1 MRRVRVGL
9 AAVALASLASCAG
22 PHVPPV
28 TPQQAQAAQA
38 HWPGMTVAELDR
50 GRSLYLGRCS
60 ACHDLV
66 PPERY
71 SAAEWPGYIAKMKE
85 RAHLGDEDARA
96 VEAFLGSASGR

>member
-1 MRRVRVGL
+1 MRRLLVGV
-9 AAVALASLASCAG
+9 AAAAALAASCAG

-60 ACHDLV
+60 SCHDLV

-71 SAAEWPGYIAKMKE
+71 SAVEWPGYVAKMKE
-85 RAHLGDEDARA
+85 RAHLSDADARA